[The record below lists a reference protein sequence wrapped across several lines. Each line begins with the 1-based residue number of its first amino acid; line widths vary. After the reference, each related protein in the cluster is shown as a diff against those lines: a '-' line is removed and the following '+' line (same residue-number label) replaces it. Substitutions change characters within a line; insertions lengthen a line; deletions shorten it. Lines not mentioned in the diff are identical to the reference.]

1 MPSNGRDVQKYSC
14 IFFLSAANSRRTPF
28 AYLFYTVVRDAML
41 TQTLVSHLFCIQTC
55 ESRTIWMVFS
65 CILRQIF
72 DIALFHYRQL
82 IRCCWLFVFF
92 TQNSD
97 QNELSAAKQFLEQAA
112 ATNIAEFL
120 KALSEVLANV
130 SCSSV
135 ARTAAGL
142 QLKNH
147 LTSKDASIT
156 EQYHKQ
162 WLSFPE
168 NIREYIKTNVS
179 WTSVRSFFLPYL
191 VFVKPSLKPPC
202 RCDDLTHFVCFDWI
216 S

>member
-1 MPSNGRDVQKYSC
+1 MLQYS
-14 IFFLSAANSRRTPF
+14 
-28 AYLFYTVVRDAML
+28 L
-41 TQTLVSHLFCIQTC
+41 TL
-55 ESRTIWMVFS
+55 
-65 CILRQIF
+65 
-72 DIALFHYRQL
+72 
-82 IRCCWLFVFF
+82 
-92 TQNSD
+92 D

-112 ATNIAEFL
+112 ATNLAEFL
-120 KALSEVLANV
+120 KALSEVLANI

-168 NIREYIKTNVS
+168 AIREYIKSNVS
-179 WTSVRSFFLPYL
+179 CML
-191 VFVKPSLKPPC
+191 
-202 RCDDLTHFVCFDWI
+202 DLFPNVITITFP
-216 S
+216 